1 MFTRIRLPS
10 YSGASSPRGVTG
22 LLLASRPTPM
32 LKDPLLDVCN
42 FSFSIFTV
50 ILLIWRP
57 PASFLLR
64 KFHTMT
70 EPNNHAPLFVLYF
83 NHSKPS
89 SYIMYHQ
96 VLHLKILYSV
106 YTVHFRVVLRDKQQ
120 LLSYT
125 DFYNR
130 DSVFTL

>member
-1 MFTRIRLPS
+1 
-10 YSGASSPRGVTG
+10 
-22 LLLASRPTPM
+22 
-32 LKDPLLDVCN
+32 
-42 FSFSIFTV
+42 
-50 ILLIWRP
+50 
-57 PASFLLR
+57 
-64 KFHTMT
+64 
-70 EPNNHAPLFVLYF
+70 
-83 NHSKPS
+83 
-89 SYIMYHQ
+89 MYHQ